1 MLLPREQSPWNCGY
15 FLGAIALRTLSASS
29 RGSLDLS
36 ELQRGMSSYMRRPVS
51 PTQVV
56 AAAAWLYLI
65 DAVEL
70 DDNGMLVKCS

>member
-15 FLGAIALRTLSASS
+15 FLGAVALRALSISASG
-29 RGSLDLS
+29 RLDLS
-36 ELQRGMSSYMRRPVS
+36 ELQRDMSSYMRRAVS

-70 DDNGMLVKCS
+70 DDRGMLVKCS